1 MTFFVLGN
9 EDVVLGFRYIGIK
22 GEIIEDQQSA
32 CDKFIELTQNPH
44 NIGIIILTEQVSAYL
59 GEILIDWQ
67 HLAKY
72 PLIVEIPDMSG
83 HLPEHKT
90 LLDSIRE
97 AVGVHL

>member
-22 GEIIEDQQSA
+22 GEIIDDKLSA
-32 CDKFIELTQNPH
+32 CEKFTELTQNPH
-44 NIGIIILTEQVSAYL
+44 NIGIIILTEQVGAYL
-59 GEILIDWQ
+59 GDLLNNWQ
-67 HLAKY
+67 YQAKF

-83 HLPEHKT
+83 HLPDHKT
-90 LLDSIRE
+90 LLDSIRD